1 MTDPESRRMLNRM
14 TLIGA
19 ALGVAGALMLLIARG
34 PKWGAGFLVGAA
46 FSLTGLEWWKAI
58 GRGLDGSGKRPM
70 LGSSVLLMLRLPV
83 VAVLVYVIVNVSG
96 IASGAVVAGLLVST
110 AGIVVEVL
118 YQAVFP
124 RR

>member
-19 ALGVAGALMLLIARG
+19 ALGAAGALLLLLLRG

-58 GRGLDGSGKRPM
+58 GRGLDGSGRRPL
-70 LGSSVLLMLRLPV
+70 LGSTVLLMLRLPV
-83 VAVLVYVIVNVSG
+83 VAALVYVIVNLSG

-118 YQAVFP
+118 YEAIFVK
-124 RR
+124 R